1 MRKRGWEAITTD
13 ILEATLKPEKKMRI
27 MYKSN
32 LNYTRFDKY
41 FQDLLV
47 KGLIETLDD
56 SDGKTAY
63 VISARGKTLLNALKK
78 AREIFDS
85 C

>member
-32 LNYTRFDKY
+32 LNFERFDKY
-41 FQDLLV
+41 FHELLN
-47 KGLIETLDD
+47 KGLIENHCN
-56 SDGKTAY
+56 SNGKNTY
-63 VISARGKTLLNALKK
+63 VISAKGKTLLAALKK